1 MIPLFWPL
9 SKGPPGPSRAW
20 GLWFGVRKKNRPRTY
35 GSCCPRHLQGWA
47 DALALAWASSED
59 PGRHHPCS
67 NKNPKE
73 KEAMKYFHTIA
84 LACWAASFAFAAPQR
99 GDQDFDGVPDSQD
112 PCPRSIL
119 SAEQL
124 IPGCSCIDLM
134 LYPEVAA
141 DPVLAAIE
149 DMRDVLRERPELFNA
164 EEALGSARYN
174 FLVGLEFVRAADTAA
189 AKQLLFV
196 GLADMETA
204 KIMLETFVAALQQ
217 QADDDF
223 ANPAGHGRPGTG
235 AGTGP
240 GGGASSGGLQVS
252 PGSQVSRGGN
262 MQNLSPVRYS
272 YGDTDEASGELLYW
286 QVRSE
291 ELSALMG
298 KALDMLNLFDIM
310 DSLSGPPVELFGRVA
325 AVEDGMRLL
334 RMDDGTEV
342 VLPWDYV
349 ASDGLHL
356 GQWIHINGHHVDDKF
371 VGDTSDSAEPSP
383 SPWSDPTL
391 EICLQ
396 LRFAPRTALMTSGA
410 LKHDPAGYLE
420 AGAYQLEQGMAIS
433 AEQAGHC
440 APLPTGGPNNE
451 VQGILDSFE
460 VKLSYTTL
468 SWNAKTV
475 TLASALTASS
485 QPPFLPSDMNP
496 GATATLTVVRNRQDY
511 ISNDVSLYSL
521 ISAPQVVGSTL
532 YTLRVKNR
540 GHYALFEYD
549 RIAFTLEDDDS
560 TGFDAAKF
568 IGVSLAAEVNADSG
582 TIQQSAWGF
591 KIVNGLLQY
600 GQIALQQ
607 PFAIRNSD
615 FYPVW
620 PSDGQPNE
628 AWTGVSHPAGL
639 EWPTVAG
646 ERNGMPFRYTSRL
659 PKIVRDAI
667 SICGDPAG
675 PADYHCYYRMPFK
688 ENITSTVS
696 QGNYGSFTHKGSQ
709 QFAYDFVAP
718 SGTPLVA
725 SRAGIVRSVQTN
737 ITVNCT
743 DPGFSGSCPFFG
755 NFVAVDHQDGTTAW
769 YLHMI
774 QQSAYVLPG
783 DEVKR
788 GDTLGLLGNTGNST
802 GAHVHFH
809 VNSPKSSTTMPARF
823 EFFLSP
829 LMSFFTCA
837 IPQKGWK
844 LVSTNLP

>member
-1 MIPLFWPL
+1 
-9 SKGPPGPSRAW
+9 
-20 GLWFGVRKKNRPRTY
+20 
-35 GSCCPRHLQGWA
+35 
-47 DALALAWASSED
+47 
-59 PGRHHPCS
+59 
-67 NKNPKE
+67 
-73 KEAMKYFHTIA
+73 MKYFHTIA